1 MISRIFNSKTALLYL
16 VAIAMPLSFAAW
28 MALLNNFVVE
38 KAHFNGSEIGILQ
51 SVREI
56 PGLMSFSVVLV
67 LLLVSQQRLTY
78 ISLILLGVGTLIT
91 GYLHSTMGLYFA
103 TIVMSAGFHYLQTLN
118 QSLNLQWIP
127 KHQTPIILGRLSSA
141 QAFARL
147 SVFIFIYVFM
157 GYFTFTYK
165 TVYTLFGGITI
176 LLGII
181 AWIGFKKFNEGALQ
195 EKKLMLTKRYW
206 LFYLLTFFGGARR
219 QIFVVF
225 AAFLLVEKFGVSIH
239 HMVVLLFANAIL
251 NIYLAPK
258 VGRLI
263 SRFGE
268 AVILKLEYIGL
279 FIIFMSYAY
288 VSHVQIAY
296 VLYLLDSLLFAMSF
310 SLATYFQKIAD
321 PKDISTNSAISGT
334 INHIA
339 AVFLPF
345 ILGLVWLKSPYMV
358 FIIGAGIAAISFIL
372 VFLIPRNPVQGY
384 ETILSNKEIL
394 K

>member
-67 LLLVSQQRLTY
+67 LLLVSQQRLAY

-91 GYLHSTMGLYFA
+91 GYLHSTVGLYFA
-103 TIVMSAGFHYLQTLN
+103 TIIMSVGFHYLQTLN
-118 QSLNLQWIP
+118 QSLSLQWIP
-127 KHQTPIILGRLSSA
+127 KYQAPIVLGRLSST

-147 SVFIFIYVFM
+147 SVFIFIYIFM
-157 GYFTFTYK
+157 GYFAFTYK

-181 AWIGFKKFNEGALQ
+181 AWTGFKKFNEGALQ

-268 AVILKLEYIGL
+268 AMILKLEYVGL
-279 FIIFMSYAY
+279 FIIFVSYAY
-288 VSHVQIAY
+288 VSHAQIAY

-345 ILGLVWLKSPYMV
+345 ILGFVWLKSPYMV
-358 FIIGAGIAAISFIL
+358 FLIGAGIAAVSFLL
-372 VFLIPRNPVQGY
+372 VFLIPRNPAQGY

>member
-67 LLLVSQQRLTY
+67 LLLVSQQRLAY

-91 GYLHSTMGLYFA
+91 GYLHSTVGLYFA
-103 TIVMSAGFHYLQTLN
+103 TIVMSVGFHYLQTLN
-118 QSLNLQWIP
+118 QSLSLQWIP
-127 KHQTPIILGRLSSA
+127 KHQAPIILGRLSSV

-147 SVFIFIYVFM
+147 SVFIFIYIFM
-157 GYFTFTYK
+157 GYFAFTYK

-181 AWIGFKKFNEGALQ
+181 AWAGFKKFNEGALQ

-268 AVILKLEYIGL
+268 AMILKLEYIGL
-279 FIIFMSYAY
+279 FIIFVSYAY

-345 ILGLVWLKSPYMV
+345 ILGLVWLKSPHMV
-358 FIIGAGIAAISFIL
+358 FLIGAGIAAISFIS
-372 VFLIPRNPVQGY
+372 VFLIPRNPEQGH
-384 ETILSNKEIL
+384 ETIFSNKEML

>member
-67 LLLVSQQRLTY
+67 LLLVSQQRLAY

-91 GYLHSTMGLYFA
+91 GYLHSTVGLYFA
-103 TIVMSAGFHYLQTLN
+103 TIIMSVGFHYLQTLN
-118 QSLNLQWIP
+118 QSLSLQWIP
-127 KHQTPIILGRLSSA
+127 KHQAPIVLGRLSSV

-147 SVFIFIYVFM
+147 SVFIFIYIFM
-157 GYFTFTYK
+157 GYFAFTYK

-181 AWIGFKKFNEGALQ
+181 AWTGFKKFNEGALQ

-268 AVILKLEYIGL
+268 AMILKLEYIGL
-279 FIIFMSYAY
+279 FIIFVSYAY

-345 ILGLVWLKSPYMV
+345 ILGLVWLKSPHMV
-358 FIIGAGIAAISFIL
+358 FLIGAGIAAISFIS
-372 VFLIPRNPVQGY
+372 VFLIPRNPEQGH
-384 ETILSNKEIL
+384 ETIFSNKEML

>member
-16 VAIAMPLSFAAW
+16 IAIAMPLSFAAW

-67 LLLVSQQRLTY
+67 LLLVSQQRLAY

-91 GYLHSTMGLYFA
+91 GYLHSTVGLYFA
-103 TIVMSAGFHYLQTLN
+103 TIIMSVGFHYLQTLN
-118 QSLNLQWIP
+118 QSLSLQWIP
-127 KHQTPIILGRLSSA
+127 KHQAPIILGRLSSV

-147 SVFIFIYVFM
+147 SVFIFIYIFM
-157 GYFTFTYK
+157 GYFAFTYK

-181 AWIGFKKFNEGALQ
+181 AWAGFKKFNEGALQ

-268 AVILKLEYIGL
+268 AMILKLEYIGL
-279 FIIFMSYAY
+279 FIIFVSYAY

-345 ILGLVWLKSPYMV
+345 ILGLVWLKSPHMV
-358 FIIGAGIAAISFIL
+358 FLIGAGIAAISFIS
-372 VFLIPRNPVQGY
+372 VFLIPRNPEQGH
-384 ETILSNKEIL
+384 ETIFSNKEML

>member
-67 LLLVSQQRLTY
+67 LLLVSQQRLAY

-91 GYLHSTMGLYFA
+91 GYLHSTVGLYFA
-103 TIVMSAGFHYLQTLN
+103 TIIMSVGFHYLQTLN
-118 QSLNLQWIP
+118 QSLSLQWIP
-127 KHQTPIILGRLSSA
+127 KHQTPIVLGRLSSV

-147 SVFIFIYVFM
+147 SVFIFIYIFM
-157 GYFTFTYK
+157 GYFAFTYK

-181 AWIGFKKFNEGALQ
+181 AWTGFKKFNEGALQ

-268 AVILKLEYIGL
+268 AMILKLEYIGL
-279 FIIFMSYAY
+279 FIIFVSYAY

-345 ILGLVWLKSPYMV
+345 ILGLVWLKSPHMV
-358 FIIGAGIAAISFIL
+358 FLIGAGIAAISFIS
-372 VFLIPRNPVQGY
+372 VFLIPRNPEQGH
-384 ETILSNKEIL
+384 ETIFSNKEML

>member
-67 LLLVSQQRLTY
+67 LLLVSQQRLAY

-91 GYLHSTMGLYFA
+91 GYLHSTVGLYFA
-103 TIVMSAGFHYLQTLN
+103 TIIMSVGFHYLQTLN
-118 QSLNLQWIP
+118 QSLSLQWIP
-127 KHQTPIILGRLSSA
+127 KHQTPIVLGRLSSV

-147 SVFIFIYVFM
+147 SVFIFIYIFM
-157 GYFTFTYK
+157 GYFAFTYK

-181 AWIGFKKFNEGALQ
+181 AWAGFKKFNEGALQ

-268 AVILKLEYIGL
+268 AMILKLEYIGL
-279 FIIFMSYAY
+279 FIIFVSYAY

-345 ILGLVWLKSPYMV
+345 ILGLVWLKSPHMV
-358 FIIGAGIAAISFIL
+358 FLIGAGIAAISFIS
-372 VFLIPRNPVQGY
+372 VFLIPRNPEQGH
-384 ETILSNKEIL
+384 ETIFSNKEML

>member
-1 MISRIFNSKTALLYL
+1 MILRIFNSKTALLYL

-56 PGLMSFSVVLV
+56 PGLISFSVVLV

-78 ISLILLGVGTLIT
+78 ISLILLGIGTLIT
-91 GYLHSTMGLYFA
+91 GYLHSTVGLYFA
-103 TIVMSAGFHYLQTLN
+103 TVVMSVGFHYLQTLN

-141 QAFARL
+141 QAIARL
-147 SVFIFIYVFM
+147 SVFIFIYIFM
-157 GYFTFTYK
+157 GYFAFTYK
-165 TVYTLFGGITI
+165 TVYTLFGGITV
-176 LLGII
+176 LLGVI
-181 AWIGFKKFNEGALQ
+181 AWIGFKKFNEGVLQ

-225 AAFLLVEKFGVSIH
+225 ATFLLVEKFGVSIH

-268 AVILKLEYIGL
+268 AMILKLEYIGL
-279 FIIFMSYAY
+279 FIIFVSYAY
-288 VSHVQIAY
+288 ASHVQIAY

-345 ILGLVWLKSPYMV
+345 ILGIVWLKSPSMV
-358 FIIGAGIAAISFIL
+358 FLIGAGIAVISFIL
-372 VFLIPRNPVQGY
+372 VFLIPRNPAQGY

>member
-67 LLLVSQQRLTY
+67 LLLVSQQRLAY

-91 GYLHSTMGLYFA
+91 GYLHSTVGLYFA
-103 TIVMSAGFHYLQTLN
+103 TIIMSVGFHYLQTLN
-118 QSLNLQWIP
+118 QSLSLQWIP
-127 KHQTPIILGRLSSA
+127 KHQAPIVLGRLSSV

-147 SVFIFIYVFM
+147 SVFIFIYIFM
-157 GYFTFTYK
+157 GYFAFTYK

-181 AWIGFKKFNEGALQ
+181 AWAGFKKFNEGALQ

-268 AVILKLEYIGL
+268 AMILKLEYIGL
-279 FIIFMSYAY
+279 FIIFVSYAY

-345 ILGLVWLKSPYMV
+345 ILGLVWLKSPHMV
-358 FIIGAGIAAISFIL
+358 FLIGAGIAAISFIS
-372 VFLIPRNPVQGY
+372 VFLIPRNPEQGH
-384 ETILSNKEIL
+384 ETIFSNKEML